1 MVWFGSGAY
10 GTNGG
15 LVEAAFILLAF
26 GTPAYL
32 ATRVVA
38 IETDVA

>member
-15 LVEAAFILLAF
+15 LVESAFILLAF
-26 GTPAYL
+26 GTPAYV
-32 ATRVVA
+32 ATRVAAREPELV
-38 IETDVA
+38 